1 MKKYTLLQNKNTMER
16 SVRVNKTG
24 EVITE
29 ASNPTEYLSLRK
41 KAVAAHQ
48 RKAKDS
54 LMEDMG
60 LTKVRGA
67 VSGKIYW
74 E

>member
-1 MKKYTLLQNKNTMER
+1 MKYTLLQNKETKER
-16 SVRVNKTG
+16 SIRINSTG
-24 EVITE
+24 TIVTE
-29 ASNPTEYLSLRK
+29 LDQPKEYKELRK
-41 KAVAAHQ
+41 KAIKAIE
-48 RKAKDS
+48 RKQKDQF
-54 LMEDMG
+54 MKDCG

>member
-1 MKKYTLLQNKNTMER
+1 MKYTLLQNKETKER
-16 SVRVNKTG
+16 SIRINTTG
-24 EVITE
+24 TIVTE
-29 ASNPTEYLSLRK
+29 FDQPKEYREIRK
-41 KAVAAHQ
+41 KALAALR
-48 RKAKDS
+48 RKQEEQFMKNC
-54 LMEDMG
+54 G